1 MNVTDPVLLFL
12 ADLYSRAGIYMG
24 FVTLATLVINMLTTA
39 FSGNGLK
46 IE

>member
-12 ADLYSRAGIYMG
+12 ADLMSRAGIYAG
-24 FVTLATLVINMLTTA
+24 FMALSVVVINTIISA

-46 IE
+46 IG